1 MTPQIGP
8 RNGIVS
14 QEMNSQ
20 MHSIRSLILTSLLA
34 LIISVQFIYT
44 VITVE
49 RASSMAPMFPF
60 LAAEFKLN
68 DQQVSLLS
76 GVCILGLGYAN
87 FVIVPCSN
95 IFGRRFTSILLGALL
110 TRSSIWGALAKSYTS
125 LLAARVINGAATA
138 TNESLMVQVVA
149 DVLFLHKRGLWMR
162 VSVSLL
168 TIRLSTHHLP

>member
-1 MTPQIGP
+1 
-8 RNGIVS
+8 
-14 QEMNSQ
+14 MNSK
-20 MHSIRSLILTSLLA
+20 MHSIRFLILTSLLA

-49 RASSMAPMFPF
+49 WALSMAPMLPF

-76 GVCILGLGYAN
+76 GVCALGLGYSN

-110 TRSSIWGALAKSYTS
+110 TRSSIWGASAKSYTS

-149 DVLFLHKRGLWMR
+149 DVHFLHKRGLWMGVFVR
-162 VSVSLL
+162 LL
-168 TIRLSTHHLP
+168 TIRLPTHHLP